1 MNGNSPIW
9 WVLGALILLAIIG
22 FAISAMGKSRTDAR
36 RHEASAIR
44 DDSVE
49 QEREMRV
56 GISRSGCV
64 RPIVS
69 TRMSRRTSTATA
81 LAGPQLGRVP
91 VRALEPLLVS
101 LRVPLSPTTAEP
113 AVAGATSTTTTKPWS
128 PAVTA
133 TMLTPPALTHRG
145 PPRLTA
151 RPRVEG
157 RPLP

>member
-1 MNGNSPIW
+1 VNGNSWIW

-22 FAISAMGKSRTDAR
+22 FAISAMRKSRTEAR

-56 GISRSGCV
+56 GISRSGCA

-101 LRVPLSPTTAEP
+101 VRVRSMPL
-113 AVAGATSTTTTKPWS
+113 TST
-128 PAVTA
+128 A
-133 TMLTPPALTHRG
+133 LTPPR

>member
-1 MNGNSPIW
+1 MNGNSWIW

-56 GISRSGCV
+56 GISRSGCA
-64 RPIVS
+64 RPIVW

-101 LRVPLSPTTAEP
+101 VRVRLSPTTAEP
-113 AVAGATSTTTTKPWS
+113 AVAGATATTTKPWS

-133 TMLTPPALTHRG
+133 TMLTPTALT
-145 PPRLTA
+145 PPRTA
-151 RPRVEG
+151 APDCAPPR
-157 RPLP
+157 